1 MASGRGAGTWV
12 KCSTEVAERYILYN
26 DLNQLLRV
34 PKNAIQESHSGNPA
48 ERPNVAKQKQ

>member
-1 MASGRGAGTWV
+1 MLELGLSAAPRW
-12 KCSTEVAERYILYN
+12 ERYILYN

-34 PKNAIQESHSGNPA
+34 PKNAIQESHSGNQA